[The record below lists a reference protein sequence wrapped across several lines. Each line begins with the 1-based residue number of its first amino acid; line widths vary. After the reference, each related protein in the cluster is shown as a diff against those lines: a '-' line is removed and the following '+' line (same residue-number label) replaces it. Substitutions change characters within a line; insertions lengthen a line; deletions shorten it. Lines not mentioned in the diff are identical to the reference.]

1 MVHTTGRGLV
11 YGNTRDATHS
21 VRESPAKTQVRSSRL
36 NCNLETELSMKLS
49 NIAAKAA
56 TKPSVRTPGPVTKAT
71 SAAMTTIDVK
81 ADVGFG
87 NAVYL
92 RGEGSGLTWD
102 RGVQLSCVDGK
113 TWRWSQRVAAPITF
127 KVLLNDQVW
136 SSGQDLK
143 VAPGQKIEISP
154 AFN

>member
-1 MVHTTGRGLV
+1 
-11 YGNTRDATHS
+11 
-21 VRESPAKTQVRSSRL
+21 VRSSRL
-36 NCNLETELSMKLS
+36 NYNLEIELSMKLS
-49 NIAAKAA
+49 NVAAKAA
-56 TKPSVRTPGPVTKAT
+56 PKPSVKTPGPVTKTT

-113 TWRWSQRVAAPITF
+113 TWRWSQRVAGPITF

-143 VAPGQKIEISP
+143 VAPGQKIEVAP